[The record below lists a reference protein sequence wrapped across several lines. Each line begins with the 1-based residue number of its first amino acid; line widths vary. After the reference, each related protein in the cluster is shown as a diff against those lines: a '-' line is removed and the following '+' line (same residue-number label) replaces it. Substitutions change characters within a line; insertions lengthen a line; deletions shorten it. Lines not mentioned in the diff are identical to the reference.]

1 MPFADILE
9 VDSRAAHGELNS
21 NLNPSRL
28 LGLVIFGCNL
38 ASHRA
43 PPDAQ
48 RQPPFCLMAVSTPRN
63 SMPDKARGLRL
74 MLLTELG
81 GR

>member
-1 MPFADILE
+1 MLHGNESTSEHFFDAEDSFASSDLSSIRHE
-9 VDSRAAHGELNS
+9 Q
-21 NLNPSRL
+21 P
-28 LGLVIFGCNL
+28 
-38 ASHRA
+38 A
-43 PPDAQ
+43 PPD
-48 RQPPFCLMAVSTPRN
+48 PPAHTPAVTTATAVSTPRN